1 MNRVGVALLLLLA
14 AQMVVLA
21 YQYRAVR
28 EAEDGTSAIYLV
40 RTDTYVVDEIRL
52 EDREHNVAVLRR
64 RGEQWSLPQLDALPA
79 DRDRIEALLDVLTHT
94 DPGWPVAHSGAAHQR
109 FQVASY
115 LYRLKVTLS
124 AQGNE
129 VGSVYLGTSP
139 GYRRV
144 HARSAGE
151 EPIYSVPL
159 NLFELPAHDGAW
171 LEPELLQVRAP
182 LRIVADGYSLD
193 RSSGD
198 WLLGSGQPPE
208 PRELDA
214 LLQALRTLRLE
225 GVAGDE
231 RAQKIRAAEASMIL
245 QVTGLGGERKLAFY
259 REGDD
264 CFVTSSDHPYVF
276 RLSAYDYDKLAGI
289 DAVMMAGSGAP

>member
-1 MNRVGVALLLLLA
+1 MNRVGVTLLVLLA
-14 AQMVVLA
+14 AQLVVLA

-28 EAEDGTSAIYLV
+28 ESEDGTSAIYLV
-40 RTDTYVVDEIRL
+40 RTDTYVVDEVRL
-52 EDREHNVAVLRR
+52 EDREHNITVLKR
-64 RGEQWSLPQLDALPA
+64 RGEQWSLPGLDGLPA
-79 DRDRIEALLDVLTHT
+79 DRARIEALLNVLTHT

-129 VGSVYLGTSP
+129 LGSVYLGTSP

-144 HARSAGE
+144 HARSAGD

-171 LEPELLQVRAP
+171 LEPDLLQVRAP
-182 LRIVADGYSLD
+182 LRIVADGYSVD
-193 RSSGD
+193 RSSGQ
-198 WLLGSGQPPE
+198 WLLGNGRPPD

-214 LLQALRTLRLE
+214 LLQALKTLRLE
-225 GVAGDE
+225 GVAEPD
-231 RAQKIRAAEASMIL
+231 RAQAIHAAEASMIL
-245 QVTGLGGERKLAFY
+245 HVTGLRGERELAFY
-259 REGDD
+259 RVGDD
-264 CFVTSSDHPYVF
+264 CFVTSSAYPYVF

-289 DAVMMAGSGAP
+289 DAVMMAGSGTL